1 MYIYMYICIYIY
13 IIYYV
18 LCNYLSILYKLYIY
32 IYIISIYY
40 IYCIYGTCKMGKM
53 LLKRC
58 NAQLVSTVGYFQGT

>member
-1 MYIYMYICIYIY
+1 MYIYMYIC
-13 IIYYV
+13 
-18 LCNYLSILYKLYIY
+18 IY

>member
-1 MYIYMYICIYIY
+1 MYIYICIYIYMYIYMYIC
-13 IIYYV
+13 
-18 LCNYLSILYKLYIY
+18 IY